1 MYALFT
7 VREHVFKEERRELTK
22 EERALAVIFKEQLCI
37 FQVLENHVTH
47 PVKRSGPTEN
57 KPPSFPPSQESLP
70 AFQSKANC
78 YPFSLQ
84 KSFINHCTGTTESAV
99 TTRLQVYISS
109 WQEWEYPLTWLW
121 WSSSTHSSVEPPRQ
135 NPRADFHTCLGP
147 LKYFSF

>member
-1 MYALFT
+1 MLFLLLEST
-7 VREHVFKEERRELTK
+7 FLKRNAGNLLKK
-22 EERALAVIFKEQLCI
+22 NDLAVIFKEQLCI

-99 TTRLQVYISS
+99 TTRLQVCISS